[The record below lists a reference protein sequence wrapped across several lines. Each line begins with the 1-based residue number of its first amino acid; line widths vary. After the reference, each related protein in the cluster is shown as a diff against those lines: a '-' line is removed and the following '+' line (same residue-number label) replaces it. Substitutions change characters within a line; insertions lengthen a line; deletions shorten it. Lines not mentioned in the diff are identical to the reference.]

1 MKIKIIYML
10 LVMNLFSCSKDEEV
24 KTDTIVYVQSITIDG
39 SNITSGVNG
48 QMTANVYPEN
58 ASNKAVLWEISNASI
73 AEISS
78 SGLIKAKENGTVTVT
93 ATAKD
98 KGIVK
103 STKQI
108 AISSFGTVDSGSIEV
123 SNPTELLAALSTI
136 KAGGTVILNPG
147 TYALNTKI
155 VINVSGT
162 VQNKIT
168 LIGKQGQGRPKLDF
182 SSMAE
187 NSSNQGIVL
196 NADYWHIKGI
206 DVYKAGDN
214 GLQIKGHHNLIEFC
228 TFSECSDTGLQLD
241 SGASNNTILN
251 CDSFFNADSTMENAD
266 GFACKLTAGT
276 GNKFIGCRAWNNL
289 DDGWDGYLRGTDNI
303 ETTYENCWAIKN
315 GYLKNGTKGNGDGNG
330 FKTGGSDDKLLKHNA
345 IYKNCIAVGN
355 VTDGFDHN
363 SNRGNVTIYNCSAY
377 DNGKNYSFSNTN
389 PLAKLT
395 IKNSNALGAFGSIN
409 ATVLDITNNSWQ
421 NGIVT
426 TENDFESIN
435 YAQLLNSRKPDGSL
449 PDVTFFHLKAGSGL
463 IDKGVNVGLPF
474 NGSAPDIGAFE
485 SN

>member
-1 MKIKIIYML
+1 
-10 LVMNLFSCSKDEEV
+10 
-24 KTDTIVYVQSITIDG
+24 
-39 SNITSGVNG
+39 
-48 QMTANVYPEN
+48 
-58 ASNKAVLWEISNASI
+58 
-73 AEISS
+73 
-78 SGLIKAKENGTVTVT
+78 
-93 ATAKD
+93 
-98 KGIVK
+98 
-103 STKQI
+103 
-108 AISSFGTVDSGSIEV
+108 
-123 SNPTELLAALSTI
+123 
-136 KAGGTVILNPG
+136 
-147 TYALNTKI
+147 
-155 VINVSGT
+155 
-162 VQNKIT
+162 
-168 LIGKQGQGRPKLDF
+168 
-182 SSMAE
+182 
-187 NSSNQGIVL
+187 
-196 NADYWHIKGI
+196 
-206 DVYKAGDN
+206 
-214 GLQIKGHHNLIEFC
+214 
-228 TFSECSDTGLQLD
+228 
-241 SGASNNTILN
+241 
-251 CDSFFNADSTMENAD
+251 
-266 GFACKLTAGT
+266 
-276 GNKFIGCRAWNNL
+276 L

-345 IYKNCIAVGN
+345 IYKNCISVGN